1 MELWVLIAI
10 GAAFLQNVRS
20 ALQKHLKGQLSTTGA
35 TFSRFIFAAPLI
47 VGVLVTLVFAG
58 GYSMPAP
65 NGRFAGFMML
75 GGVSQITAT
84 ALLVHLFG
92 LRNFAVGTTFSKT
105 ETVQAALFGVIV
117 LSDAISPLAV
127 VALLI
132 SLAGVGLISSTNGQR
147 GGIFN
152 RSALIGIA
160 SGTAFAISGISY
172 RGASLS
178 LGSGDFL
185 IRATFT
191 LACVLLFQTLIMLVW
206 LLWKDAG
213 QIGRVFKS
221 WRVSLWVGVAGGF
234 ASLGWFS
241 AMTLQNAAYVKAV
254 GQIELLFSFAVSVLI
269 FRERSSGREVVG
281 IILVSLGI
289 LLLLLWK

>member
-10 GAAFLQNVRS
+10 GAAFFQNVRS

-35 TFSRFIFAAPLI
+35 TFSRFVFAAPLI
-47 VGVLVTLVFAG
+47 VGVLAALVAVG
-58 GYSMPAP
+58 GYNLPAP
-65 NGRFAGFMML
+65 NARSLGFMVL

-117 LSDAISPLAV
+117 LSDAITPMAV
-127 VALLI
+127 VALLV
-132 SLAGVGLISSTNGQR
+132 SLVGVVLISSTNGLR

-152 RSALIGIA
+152 RGALIGIA
-160 SGTAFAISGISY
+160 SGTAFAVSGISY
-172 RGASLS
+172 RGASLL
-178 LGSGDFL
+178 LGGGDFL

-191 LACVLLFQTLIMLVW
+191 LACVLVFQTLIMAAW
-206 LLWKDAG
+206 LAWKDSA
-213 QIGRVFKS
+213 QIGRVIRS
-221 WRVSLWVGVAGGF
+221 WRVSMWVGVAGGL

-254 GQIELLFSFAVSVLI
+254 GQIELLFSFAVSVLV
-269 FRERSSGREVVG
+269 FRERSSGREVGG

-289 LLLLLWK
+289 LLLLLWR

>member
-10 GAAFLQNVRS
+10 GAAFFQNVRS
-20 ALQKHLKGQLSTTGA
+20 ALQKHLKGQLTTTGA

-47 VGVLVTLVFAG
+47 VGVLATLALVG
-58 GYSMPAP
+58 GYTIPEM
-65 NGRFAGFMML
+65 NTRFFGFMML
-75 GGVSQITAT
+75 GGISQIAAT

-105 ETVQAALFGVIV
+105 ETVQAALFGVVV
-117 LSDAISPLAV
+117 LGDAITPMAFF
-127 VALLI
+127 ALLI
-132 SLAGVGLISSTNGQR
+132 SLIGVGLLSATDGLR

-152 RSALIGIA
+152 RGALIGVA
-160 SGTAFAISGISY
+160 SGTAFAVSGISY

-185 IRATFT
+185 IRATTT
-191 LACVLLFQTLIMLVW
+191 LACVLVFQTLIMSVW
-206 LLWKDAG
+206 LAWKDST
-213 QIGRVFKS
+213 QIGRVLES
-221 WRVSLWVGVAGGF
+221 WRVSAWVGVAGGL

-254 GQIELLFSFAVSVLI
+254 GQVELIFSFAVSVLI
-269 FRERSSGREVVG
+269 FRERSNGREVAG
-281 IILVSLGI
+281 ILLVSLGI
-289 LLLLLWK
+289 LALLLWR

>member
-10 GAAFLQNVRS
+10 GAAFFQNVRS
-20 ALQKHLKGQLSTTGA
+20 ALQKHLKGQLTTTGA

-47 VGVLVTLVFAG
+47 VGVLAVLVLVG
-58 GYSMPAP
+58 GYAIPEM
-65 NGRFAGFMML
+65 NTQFFGFMML
-75 GGVSQITAT
+75 GGISQITAT

-105 ETVQAALFGVIV
+105 ETVQAALFGVVV
-117 LSDAISPLAV
+117 LGDAITPMAF

-132 SLAGVGLISSTNGQR
+132 SLIGVGLLSATDGLR

-152 RSALIGIA
+152 RGALIGIA
-160 SGTAFAISGISY
+160 SGTAFAVSGISY

-185 IRATFT
+185 IRATTT
-191 LACVLLFQTLIMLVW
+191 LACVLVFQTLIMSVW
-206 LLWKDAG
+206 LAWKDST
-213 QIGRVFKS
+213 QIGRVLQS
-221 WRVSLWVGVAGGF
+221 WRVSAWVGVAGGL

-254 GQIELLFSFAVSVLI
+254 GQVELIFSFAVSVFI
-269 FRERSSGREVVG
+269 FRERSNGREVAG
-281 IILVSLGI
+281 ILLVSLGI
-289 LLLLLWK
+289 LALLLWR

>member
-10 GAAFLQNVRS
+10 GAAFFQNVRS
-20 ALQKHLKGQLSTTGA
+20 ALQKHLKGRLSTTGA
-35 TFSRFIFAAPLI
+35 TFSRFIFAAPLAM
-47 VGVLVTLVFAG
+47 GMLSALVLLG
-58 GYSMPAP
+58 GYALPTP
-65 NGRFAGFMML
+65 NLQFAGFAVL

-105 ETVQAALFGVIV
+105 ETVQAALFGVVV
-117 LSDAISPLAV
+117 LSDAITPMAG
-127 VALLI
+127 VALIVSLI
-132 SLAGVGLISSTNGQR
+132 GVAMISSTNGLR

-152 RSALIGIA
+152 RGALIGIA
-160 SGTAFAISGISY
+160 SGTAFAVSGISY

-178 LGSGDFL
+178 LDSGDFL
-185 IRATFT
+185 IRASFT
-191 LACVLLFQTLIMLVW
+191 LACVLVFQTVIMLVW
-206 LLWKDAG
+206 LAWKDAP
-213 QIGRVFKS
+213 QIGRVLKS
-221 WRVSLWVGVAGGF
+221 WRVSMWVGIAGGI

-254 GQIELLFSFAVSVLI
+254 GQVELLFSFAVSVLV
-269 FRERSSGREVVG
+269 FKERSSGREVGG
-281 IILVSLGI
+281 ILLVSLGI

>member
-58 GYSMPAP
+58 GYSMPVP
-65 NGRFAGFMML
+65 NTRFAGFMML

-92 LRNFAVGTTFSKT
+92 LRNFAVGTTLSKM

-132 SLAGVGLISSTNGQR
+132 SLAGVGLISSTNGQS
-147 GGIFN
+147 GGVFN

>member
-1 MELWVLIAI
+1 LELWILIAI

-35 TFSRFIFAAPLI
+35 TFSRFIFATPLI
-47 VGVLVTLVFAG
+47 VAVLVALIFAG
-58 GYSMPAP
+58 GYTLPQP
-65 NGRFAGFMML
+65 NTRFVGFMML

-117 LSDAISPLAV
+117 LSDAISPMAV
-127 VALLI
+127 VDLLI
-132 SLAGVGLISSTNGQR
+132 SLIGVGLISSTNGMR

-160 SGTAFAISGISY
+160 SGTAFAVSGISY

-191 LACVLLFQTLIMLVW
+191 LACVLVFQTLIMLVW

-213 QIGRVFKS
+213 QIRRVFRS
-221 WRVSLWVGVAGGF
+221 WRVSMWVGVAGGF

-254 GQIELLFSFAVSVLI
+254 GQIELLFTFAVSVLI
-269 FRERSSGREVVG
+269 FRERSSGREVAG

>member
-10 GAAFLQNVRS
+10 GAAFFQNVRS

-47 VGVLVTLVFAG
+47 LGVLAALITVG
-58 GYSMPAP
+58 GYAAP
-65 NGRFAGFMML
+65 EPTARFAGFAVL
-75 GGVSQITAT
+75 GGLSQIIAT

-117 LSDAISPLAV
+117 LSDTITPMAV

-132 SLAGVGLISSTNGQR
+132 SLAGVVLISSANGLR
-147 GGIFN
+147 GGILN
-152 RSALIGIA
+152 KGALIGVA
-160 SGTAFAISGISY
+160 SGTAFAVSGISY
-172 RGASLS
+172 RGASLA
-178 LGSGDFL
+178 LGGGDFL

-191 LACVLLFQTLIMLVW
+191 LACVLVFQTVIMLVW
-206 LLWKDAG
+206 LAWKDTP
-213 QIGRVFKS
+213 QIGRVLKS
-221 WRVSLWVGVAGGF
+221 WRVFAWVGVAGGL

-254 GQIELLFSFAVSVLI
+254 GQVELLFSFAVSVLI
-269 FRERSSGREVVG
+269 FRERSSGREVLG
-281 IILVSLGI
+281 IALVSLGI
-289 LLLLLWK
+289 LALLLWR

>member
-10 GAAFLQNVRS
+10 GAAFFQNVRS
-20 ALQKHLKGQLSTTGA
+20 ALQKHLKGRLSTTGA
-35 TFSRFIFAAPLI
+35 TFSRFIFAAPLAI
-47 VGVLVTLVFAG
+47 GMLSALVLLG
-58 GYSMPAP
+58 GYDLPTP
-65 NGRFAGFMML
+65 NLRFAGFAVL

-105 ETVQAALFGVIV
+105 ETVQAALFGVVV
-117 LSDAISPLAV
+117 LSDAITPMAG
-127 VALLI
+127 VALII
-132 SLAGVGLISSTNGQR
+132 SLIGVAMISSTNGLR
-147 GGIFN
+147 GGVFN
-152 RSALIGIA
+152 RGALIGIA
-160 SGTAFAISGISY
+160 SGTAFAVSGISY

-178 LGSGDFL
+178 LGGGDFL
-185 IRATFT
+185 IRAAFT
-191 LACVLLFQTLIMLVW
+191 LACVLVFQTLVMLVW
-206 LLWKDAG
+206 LAWKDGA
-213 QIGRVFKS
+213 QIGRVLKS
-221 WRVSLWVGVAGGF
+221 WRVSMWVGIAGGV

-254 GQIELLFSFAVSVLI
+254 GQVELLFSFAVSVLV
-269 FRERSSGREVVG
+269 FRERSSGREVGG

>member
-1 MELWVLIAI
+1 
-10 GAAFLQNVRS
+10 
-20 ALQKHLKGQLSTTGA
+20 
-35 TFSRFIFAAPLI
+35 
-47 VGVLVTLVFAG
+47 
-58 GYSMPAP
+58 
-65 NGRFAGFMML
+65 MML

-105 ETVQAALFGVIV
+105 ETVQAALFGVVV
-117 LSDAISPLAV
+117 LSDAITPMAG
-127 VALLI
+127 VALLV
-132 SLAGVGLISSTNGQR
+132 SLAGVAMISSVDGLR
-147 GGIFN
+147 GGVFN
-152 RSALIGIA
+152 RGALIGIA
-160 SGTAFAISGISY
+160 SGTAFAVSGISY

-191 LACVLLFQTLIMLVW
+191 LACVLVFQTVIMAVW
-206 LLWKDAG
+206 LAWKDSA
-213 QIGRVFKS
+213 QIGRVLKS
-221 WRVSLWVGVAGGF
+221 WRVSALVGIAGGL

-254 GQIELLFSFAVSVLI
+254 GQVELLFSFAVSVLV
-269 FRERSSGREVVG
+269 FKERSSGREVGG

>member
-1 MELWVLIAI
+1 VELWVLIAI

-58 GYSMPAP
+58 GYSMPVP
-65 NGRFAGFMML
+65 NTRFAGFMML

-92 LRNFAVGTTFSKT
+92 LRNFAVGTTLSKM

-132 SLAGVGLISSTNGQR
+132 SLAGVGLISSTNGQS
-147 GGIFN
+147 GGVFN

>member
-1 MELWVLIAI
+1 MELWVFIAI

-20 ALQKHLKGQLSTTGA
+20 SLQKYLKGRLSTTGA
-35 TFSRFIFAAPLI
+35 TFSRFIFAAPLA
-47 VGVLVTLVFAG
+47 VGVLAALVIAG
-58 GYSMPAP
+58 GYTLPIP
-65 NGRFAGFMML
+65 NARFAGFTVL
-75 GGVSQITAT
+75 GGISQILAT

-105 ETVQAALFGVIV
+105 ETVQAALFGVVV
-117 LSDAISPLAV
+117 LSDAITPMAG
-127 VALLI
+127 VALLV
-132 SLAGVGLISSTNGQR
+132 SLIGVAMISSTNGLR

-152 RSALIGIA
+152 RGALIGIA
-160 SGTAFAISGISY
+160 SGTAFAVSGISY

-178 LGSGDFL
+178 LDSGDFL

-191 LACVLLFQTLIMLVW
+191 LACVLVFQTVIMLVW
-206 LLWKDAG
+206 LAWKDGA
-213 QIGRVFKS
+213 QIGRVLKS
-221 WRVSLWVGVAGGF
+221 WRVSMWVGIAGGI

-254 GQIELLFSFAVSVLI
+254 GQVELLFSFAVSVLV
-269 FRERSSGREVVG
+269 FRERSSGREVGG

>member
-10 GAAFLQNVRS
+10 GAAFFQNVRS
-20 ALQKHLKGQLSTTGA
+20 SLQRYLKGQLTTTGA
-35 TFSRFIFAAPLI
+35 TFSSFIFAAPLI
-47 VGVLVTLVFAG
+47 VSVLSALVLVG
-58 GYSMPAP
+58 GYTLPTP
-65 NGRFAGFMML
+65 NARFAGFMML

-117 LSDAISPLAV
+117 LGDAITPMAV
-127 VALLI
+127 VALLV
-132 SLAGVGLISSTNGQR
+132 SLVGVAMISSINGLR

-152 RSALIGIA
+152 RGALIGIA
-160 SGTAFAISGISY
+160 SGTAFAVSGISY

-178 LGSGDFL
+178 LGGGDFL

-191 LACVLLFQTLIMLVW
+191 LACVLVFQTLIMAAW
-206 LLWKDAG
+206 LSWKDSA
-213 QIGRVFKS
+213 QIGRVLKS
-221 WRVSLWVGVAGGF
+221 WRVSVWVGVAGGL

-254 GQIELLFSFAVSVLI
+254 GQVELLFTFAVSVLI
-269 FRERSSGREVVG
+269 FRERSSGREVGG
-281 IILVSLGI
+281 ILLVSLGI

>member
-35 TFSRFIFAAPLI
+35 TFSRFVFAAPLI
-47 VGVLVTLVFAG
+47 VGVLAVLVVAG
-58 GYSMPAP
+58 GYPVPKP
-65 NGRFAGFMML
+65 NARFVGFMML

-117 LSDAISPLAV
+117 LSDAISPMAL

-132 SLAGVGLISSTNGQR
+132 SLVGVGLISSTNGLR

-152 RSALIGIA
+152 RSALIGVA

-178 LGSGDFL
+178 LDGGDFL

-191 LACVLLFQTLIMLVW
+191 LACVLVFQTLIMLVW

-213 QIGRVFKS
+213 QIGRVIKS
-221 WRVSLWVGVAGGF
+221 WRVSMWVGLAGGF

-254 GQIELLFSFAVSVLI
+254 GQIELLFTFAVSVLI
-269 FRERSSGREVVG
+269 FRERSSKREVMG

-289 LLLLLWK
+289 LLLLLWR

>member
-10 GAAFLQNVRS
+10 GAAFFQNVRS
-20 ALQKHLKGQLSTTGA
+20 ALQKHLKGQLTTTGA

-47 VGVLVTLVFAG
+47 VGVLAVLVLAG
-58 GYSMPAP
+58 GYTLPEM
-65 NGRFAGFMML
+65 NTQFFGFMML
-75 GGVSQITAT
+75 GGISQITAT

-105 ETVQAALFGVIV
+105 ETVQAALFGVVV
-117 LSDAISPLAV
+117 LGDAITPMAF

-132 SLAGVGLISSTNGQR
+132 SLIGVGLLSATDGLR

-152 RSALIGIA
+152 RGALIGIA
-160 SGTAFAISGISY
+160 SGTAFAVSGISY

-185 IRATFT
+185 IRATTT
-191 LACVLLFQTLIMLVW
+191 LACVLVFQTLIMSVW
-206 LLWKDAG
+206 LAWKDST
-213 QIGRVFKS
+213 QIGRVLQS
-221 WRVSLWVGVAGGF
+221 WRVSAWVGVAGGL

-254 GQIELLFSFAVSVLI
+254 GQVELIFSFAVSVFI
-269 FRERSSGREVVG
+269 FRERSNGREVAG
-281 IILVSLGI
+281 ILLVSLGI
-289 LLLLLWK
+289 LALLLWR

>member
-1 MELWVLIAI
+1 MELWVLISFS
-10 GAAFLQNVRS
+10 AAFFQNVRS
-20 ALQKHLKGQLSTTGA
+20 ALQKHLKGQLTTTGA
-35 TFSRFIFAAPLI
+35 TFSRFVFAAPLI
-47 VGVLVTLVFAG
+47 VGVLAILVTFG
-58 GYSMPAP
+58 GYNLPAP
-65 NGRFAGFMML
+65 NTRFFGFMIL

-117 LSDAISPLAV
+117 LSDAITPMAV
-127 VALLI
+127 VALLV
-132 SLAGVGLISSTNGQR
+132 SLVGVVLISSTNGLR

-152 RSALIGIA
+152 RGALIGIA
-160 SGTAFAISGISY
+160 SGTAFAVSGISY

-178 LGSGDFL
+178 LGGGDFL

-191 LACVLLFQTLIMLVW
+191 LACVLVFQTLIMATW
-206 LLWKDAG
+206 LAWKDSA
-213 QIGRVFKS
+213 QIGRVIKS
-221 WRVSLWVGVAGGF
+221 WRVSMWVGVAGGL

-254 GQIELLFSFAVSVLI
+254 GQIELLFSFAVSVLV
-269 FRERSSGREVVG
+269 FRERSSGREVGG
-281 IILVSLGI
+281 IVLVSLGI
-289 LLLLLWK
+289 FLLLLWR

>member
-10 GAAFLQNVRS
+10 GAAFFQNVRS
-20 ALQKHLKGQLSTTGA
+20 ALQKHLKGQLTTTGA
-35 TFSRFIFAAPLI
+35 TFSRFVFAAPLI
-47 VGVLVTLVFAG
+47 VGVLAVLLSVG
-58 GYSMPAP
+58 GYSLPAP
-65 NGRFAGFMML
+65 NTRFVGFMML

-105 ETVQAALFGVIV
+105 ETVQAALFGVVV
-117 LSDAISPLAV
+117 LSDAITPMAG
-127 VALLI
+127 VALFVSLI
-132 SLAGVGLISSTNGQR
+132 GVAMLSATDGLR

-152 RSALIGIA
+152 RGALIGIA
-160 SGTAFAISGISY
+160 SGTAFAVSGISY

-178 LGSGDFL
+178 LGGGDFL

-191 LACVLLFQTLIMLVW
+191 LACVLVFQTVIMAAW
-206 LLWKDAG
+206 LAWKDAP
-213 QIGRVFKS
+213 QILRVLKS
-221 WRVSLWVGVAGGF
+221 WRVSAWVGIAGGL

-254 GQIELLFSFAVSVLI
+254 GQVELLFSFAVSVLV
-269 FRERSSGREVVG
+269 FKERSSGREVGG
-281 IILVSLGI
+281 IALVSLGI

>member
-10 GAAFLQNVRS
+10 GAAFFQNVRS
-20 ALQKHLKGQLSTTGA
+20 ALQKHLKGRLTTTGA
-35 TFSRFIFAAPLI
+35 TFSRFVFAAPLI
-47 VGVLVTLVFAG
+47 VGMLAALVTFG
-58 GYSMPAP
+58 GYSLPAP
-65 NGRFAGFMML
+65 NIRSFGFMAL
-75 GGVSQITAT
+75 GGIAQITAT

-117 LSDAISPLAV
+117 LSDAITPMAV
-127 VALLI
+127 VALLV
-132 SLAGVGLISSTNGQR
+132 SLVGVALISSTNGLR

-152 RSALIGIA
+152 RGALIGIA
-160 SGTAFAISGISY
+160 SGTAFAVSGISY

-178 LGSGDFL
+178 LGGGDFL

-191 LACVLLFQTLIMLVW
+191 LACVLVFQTVIMAAW
-206 LLWKDAG
+206 LSWKDSA
-213 QIGRVFKS
+213 QIGRVIRS
-221 WRVSLWVGVAGGF
+221 WRVSMWVGVAGGI

-254 GQIELLFSFAVSVLI
+254 GQIELLFSFAVSVLV
-269 FRERSSGREVVG
+269 FRERSSGREVGG
-281 IILVSLGI
+281 IILVSIGI
-289 LLLLLWK
+289 LLLLLWR

>member
-1 MELWVLIAI
+1 M
-10 GAAFLQNVRS
+10 
-20 ALQKHLKGQLSTTGA
+20 QKHLKGQLSTTGA

-47 VGVLVTLVFAG
+47 VGVLVILVTMG
-58 GYSMPAP
+58 GYSVPEP
-65 NGRFAGFMML
+65 NFRFAGFMVL
-75 GGVSQITAT
+75 GGLSQITAT

-92 LRNFAVGTTFSKT
+92 LRNFTVGTTFSKT
-105 ETVQAALFGVIV
+105 ETIQAALFGVVV
-117 LSDAISPLAV
+117 LSDAITAM
-127 VALLI
+127 ALLALVI
-132 SLAGVGLISSTNGQR
+132 SLIGVVMISATDGMR

-152 RSALIGIA
+152 RGALIGIA
-160 SGTAFAISGISY
+160 SGTAFAVSGISY

-191 LACVLLFQTLIMLVW
+191 LACVLVFQTVVMAVW
-206 LLWKDAG
+206 LAWKDSA
-213 QIGRVFKS
+213 QIERVLKS
-221 WRVSLWVGVAGGF
+221 WRVSAWVGVAGGL

-254 GQIELLFSFAVSVLI
+254 GQVELLFTFAASILI
-269 FRERSSGREVVG
+269 FRERSSGREVGG
-281 IILVSLGI
+281 ILLVSLGI

>member
-10 GAAFLQNVRS
+10 GAAFFQNVRS
-20 ALQKHLKGQLSTTGA
+20 ALQKHLKGRLSTTGA
-35 TFSRFIFAAPLI
+35 TFSRFIFAAPLAM
-47 VGVLVTLVFAG
+47 GMLSALVLLG
-58 GYSMPAP
+58 GYALPTP
-65 NGRFAGFMML
+65 NLQFAGFAVL

-105 ETVQAALFGVIV
+105 ETVQAALFGVVV
-117 LSDAISPLAV
+117 LSDAITPMAG
-127 VALLI
+127 VALIVSLI
-132 SLAGVGLISSTNGQR
+132 GVAMISSTNGLR

-152 RSALIGIA
+152 RGALIGIA
-160 SGTAFAISGISY
+160 SGTAFAVSGISY

-178 LGSGDFL
+178 LDSGDFL
-185 IRATFT
+185 IRASFT
-191 LACVLLFQTLIMLVW
+191 LACVLVFQTVNMLVW
-206 LLWKDAG
+206 LAWKDAP
-213 QIGRVFKS
+213 QIGRVLKS
-221 WRVSLWVGVAGGF
+221 WRVSMWVGIAGGI

-254 GQIELLFSFAVSVLI
+254 GQVELLFSFAVSVLV
-269 FRERSSGREVVG
+269 FKERSSGREVGG
-281 IILVSLGI
+281 ILLISLGI